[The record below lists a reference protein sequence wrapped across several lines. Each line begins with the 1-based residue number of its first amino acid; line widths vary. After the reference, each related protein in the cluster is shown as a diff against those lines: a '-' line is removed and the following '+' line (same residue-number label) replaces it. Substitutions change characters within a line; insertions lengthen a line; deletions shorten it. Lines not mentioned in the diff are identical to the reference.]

1 MAPVLDEQSRRRFVA
16 LEAHAVGHGG
26 VNLMSEISGLARST
40 IYRGL
45 SDIRDKASA
54 PPGRIRKQGGGRK
67 RKTVEDPTL
76 VVDLKSLVAPVT
88 RGDPMR
94 PLLWTSRSLRNLVTE
109 LAKKGHNVSPTVVG
123 NLLRGM
129 GYSLQANSKTREGD
143 QHIDPNAQFEYINT
157 LAKAFLTA
165 NEPVISVIRKRRNW
179 WAISRTMAASGAR
192 KAGRSWSEFMILSI
206 PS

>member
-54 PPGRIRKQGGGRK
+54 PAGRIRKQGGGRK

-94 PLLWTSRSLRNLVTE
+94 PLLWTSRSLRNLVTQ
-109 LAKKGHNVSPTVVG
+109 LAKKG
-123 NLLRGM
+123 L
-129 GYSLQANSKTREGD
+129 
-143 QHIDPNAQFEYINT
+143 
-157 LAKAFLTA
+157 
-165 NEPVISVIRKRRNW
+165 
-179 WAISRTMAASGAR
+179 
-192 KAGRSWSEFMILSI
+192 
-206 PS
+206 